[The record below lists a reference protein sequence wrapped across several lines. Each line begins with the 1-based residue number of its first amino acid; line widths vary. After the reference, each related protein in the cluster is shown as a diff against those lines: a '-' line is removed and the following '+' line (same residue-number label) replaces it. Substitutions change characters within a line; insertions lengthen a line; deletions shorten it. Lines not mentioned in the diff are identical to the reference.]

1 MFIEQENL
9 ATQKH
14 VLTVLENSDKK
25 NCIIRLLKKLVIVCR
40 VYLLLSP
47 SLTTDFELPAS
58 NKTIY
63 DLNFVCSSIVLL
75 KIMLV
80 VRKKRRHYFRNLAP
94 CLDFVA
100 NCGVFLSSL
109 LYMLN
114 SVLELDSNDLEHYY
128 FWALCCLVNVIAVF
142 NHLTQFKIVSE
153 TLSVIMLAVKL
164 NYPFLFV
171 ILVLYLQCAVVGG
184 WLFGGVV
191 SSKSLDLLAEVRQE
205 TKPEYIYQNWNDF
218 FNSLVYLW
226 AINLNNNVNVYI
238 NMSCIN
244 EEKDRG
250 FKPVFIVVFYVLN
263 NMVIRNIF
271 FGQVIEISMEYFKT
285 LYLEEKR
292 VKHLKDLHD
301 SEIEFAHY
309 KNIDDSQKILR
320 VKI

>member
-1 MFIEQENL
+1 MEQQKL
-9 ATQKH
+9 PTQVH
-14 VLTVLENSDKK
+14 VLTVVENSDKK
-25 NCIIRLLKKLVIVCR
+25 SWVVRLLKKLVIVCR
-40 VYLLLSP
+40 VYILISP

-63 DLNFVCSSIVLL
+63 DLNLICSSIVLA
-75 KIMLV
+75 KICLV
-80 VRKKRRHYFRNLAP
+80 LRKKRRQYFRNLAP

-109 LYMLN
+109 LYMAN
-114 SVLELDSNDLEHYY
+114 SILELDSNDLEHYY

-153 TLSVIMLAVKL
+153 TLSVIILAVKL

-184 WLFGGVV
+184 WLFGGIVN
-191 SSKSLDLLAEVRQE
+191 SKSIELLKKVGQE

-226 AINLNNNVNVYI
+226 GINLNNNINVYI
-238 NMSCIN
+238 NISCA
-244 EEKDRG
+244 EEGRDRD
-250 FKPVFIVVFYVLN
+250 FKPLFFFAFYVLN
-263 NMVIRNIF
+263 NVILRNIF

-292 VKHLKDLHD
+292 IKQIEDGRE
-301 SEIEFAHY
+301 SEAVFANY
-309 KNIDDSQKILR
+309 KNTDDSQKILR

>member
-1 MFIEQENL
+1 M
-9 ATQKH
+9 
-14 VLTVLENSDKK
+14 
-25 NCIIRLLKKLVIVCR
+25 KKLVIICR
-40 VYLLLSP
+40 VYILVSP

-58 NKTIY
+58 NKAIY
-63 DLNFVCSSIVLL
+63 DLNFVCSSIVLV
-75 KIMLV
+75 KICLV
-80 VRKKRRHYFRNLAP
+80 LRKKRRHYFRNLAP
-94 CLDFVA
+94 CLDFIA

-109 LYMLN
+109 LYMVN
-114 SVLELDSNDLEHYY
+114 SILELDSNDLEHYY

-142 NHLTQFKIVSE
+142 NHLTQLKIVAE

-171 ILVLYLQCAVVGG
+171 ILVLYLQCAIVGG
-184 WLFGGVV
+184 WLFGGIVN
-191 SSKSLDLLAEVRQE
+191 SKSLELLKEVGQE

-226 AINLNNNVNVYI
+226 GLNLTNNINVYI

-250 FKPVFIVVFYVLN
+250 FKPAFFFFFYILN

-292 VKHLKDLHD
+292 IKQ
-301 SEIEFAHY
+301 IEDGRETEAVFANY